1 MRTRPCLNAVGAAGY
16 NRGCLGPSPR
26 GEGESGRPR
35 AVFWCETMS
44 IETTYLD
51 RILDP
56 VAECF
61 TPGVARRLVELQ
73 ADSQTQAHLDA
84 LAEKASQGQLSP
96 EEDAEYKQAIDA
108 IDLLAILQAKARA
121 YLRRHPASD

>member
-1 MRTRPCLNAVGAAGY
+1 VRKSQNGDWYDA
-16 NRGCLGPSPR
+16 
-26 GEGESGRPR
+26 
-35 AVFWCETMS
+35 MS

-61 TPGVARRLVELQ
+61 TPGVARRLAELR
-73 ADSQTQAHLDA
+73 ADPETQARLDA
-84 LAEKASQGQLSP
+84 LAEKANQGQLTP
-96 EEDAEYKQAIDA
+96 EEDTEYKQTIDA

-121 YLRRHPASD
+121 YLRRHPTSS